1 MGATQAVSIEQY
13 LAMSFEHDME
23 LVDGQL
29 KERPMPTKLHGFVQL
44 LLGYWFGSHMD
55 KWGIHMMSETWTR
68 VNPGDVR
75 LPDVA
80 VCLGELTP
88 GKTLD
93 EPSLVAIEILS
104 PDDSFADLR
113 DRAGDLAG
121 MGVQNIW
128 LLDPVKRAAWAWEA
142 GAWMPA
148 ADLKAPNSPVY
159 LDLHWLWT
167 RIAAGGRKSR
177 PEPQA

>member
-1 MGATQAVSIEQY
+1 MAAAQAVSIEQY
-13 LAMSFEHDME
+13 LTMTFEHDME
-23 LVDGQL
+23 LVNGEL
-29 KERPMPTKLHGFVQL
+29 KERPMPTKLHGFVQQ
-44 LLGYWFGSHMD
+44 LLGAWFERHMD
-55 KWGIHMMSETWTR
+55 EWDIHMMSETRTR
-68 VNPGDVR
+68 VNSEDVR

-93 EPSLVAIEILS
+93 EPPLIAIEILS

-113 DRAGDLAG
+113 DRAEDFAG
-121 MGVQNIW
+121 MGVRNIW
-128 LLDPVKRAAWAWEA
+128 LLDSGKRIAFSWNA

-148 ADLKAPNSPVY
+148 SELRVSGSPVY
-159 LDLHWLWT
+159 LDLGWLWG
-167 RIAAGGRKSR
+167 RIPPGGQSR